1 MTQAIARYTVTFGLT
16 GCYLPDSVNPPV
28 ELATRAELAQF
39 IRDEL
44 AFYDMPACLFRE
56 VHIRRLWRFIQ
67 FAGSSSSAHFSL
79 SHKAVTL
86 SFHGLTE
93 EEFSAQSDDEV

>member
-1 MTQAIARYTVTFGLT
+1 MSQAIARYTVTFGLT
-16 GCYLPDSVNPPV
+16 GCYLPDSVNPPC
-28 ELATRAELAQF
+28 EYATRAELAQA

-56 VHIRRLWRFIQ
+56 VNIRRLWRAIQ
-67 FAGSSSSAHFSL
+67 FAGSSSSYHFSL

-93 EEFSAQSDDEV
+93 AEFAEQSQVD